1 MSVSEAPHTGAET
14 GLLARIASPFA
25 VGVGARIGGQAIAFA
40 LVVVASRH
48 LSLAE
53 FGVYALTWAAA
64 VIATTFVF
72 TGFYHAVLRADDLEE
87 RIDSLFWLTALVGA
101 LGGAAIAVTGLVV
114 GADTDLGGALLIVA
128 PLPLI
133 AAPSAWNEAQMLRA
147 RRARAASLYT
157 LATETVA
164 FVTAVILFKQ
174 GLGIMA
180 LLTARWVA
188 SLFGFSLT
196 TALVRRLPRLRLRGA
211 DARESGRTALPLWG
225 TSAIGMFSHYGADI
239 VLAAY
244 LSPAAVGAYRSGARI
259 AMTAADVVFQ
269 PLRMLSWSRFSRME
283 QDGQRSG
290 IGAAWCENTA
300 FACAMLFPVMAGVG
314 LLAEDLVVTVFDEG
328 WAAAAPIVAILCLS
342 RSITTPQALAEPTLM
357 CMDKAR
363 LQVMLRIL
371 GGVVLLIALL
381 TLGRYGPEAAAWG
394 VTLAMLVTTIATIG
408 ALVHVLGL
416 TAGDLARTFAPGLA
430 IAGLCAASVL
440 ALAPRLEGMA
450 TGPALLVHIG
460 AGAAIWAISMAVLM
474 RLRVLVLPTP

>member
-1 MSVSEAPHTGAET
+1 MSVTDAPQSEAGA
-14 GLLARIASPFA
+14 GRLARIASPFA

-72 TGFYHAVLRADDLEE
+72 TGFYHAILRADDLEA
-87 RIDSLFWLTALVGA
+87 RVDSLFWLTALVGA
-101 LGGAAIAVTGLVV
+101 LGGAIIFVTALLV
-114 GADTDLGGALLIVA
+114 GIDTDVGGALLIAA

-133 AAPSAWNEAQMLRA
+133 AAPSAWNEAQLVRA

-157 LATETVA
+157 LATETVTLI
-164 FVTAVILFKQ
+164 VAVILLRQ
-174 GLGIMA
+174 GQGVMA

-188 SLFGFSLT
+188 AFAGLAIT
-196 TALVRRLPRLRLRGA
+196 TALVRRIPRLRLRGA
-211 DARESGRTALPLWG
+211 DAREGGRTALPLWG
-225 TSAIGMFSHYGADI
+225 TSAIGMFTHYGADI
-239 VLAAY
+239 VLAAF

-283 QDGQRSG
+283 QQGQR
-290 IGAAWCENTA
+290 GAIRTAWCENTA

-314 LLAEDLVVTVFDEG
+314 LLAEDFVVTVFDES
-328 WAAAAPIVAILCLS
+328 WAAAAPVVAILCLS
-342 RSITTPQALAEPTLM
+342 RTIATPQSLAEPTLM

-363 LQVMLRIL
+363 LQVMLRVFS
-371 GGVVLLIALL
+371 GVVLLIGLL
-381 TLGRYGPEAAAWG
+381 TIGRHGPEAAAWS
-394 VTLAMLVTTIATIG
+394 VTAAMLATTILTI
-408 ALVHVLGL
+408 AVLVRVLGL
-416 TAGDLARTFAPGLA
+416 TAGELARAFVPGLA
-430 IAGLCAASVL
+430 IAALCAASVF

-450 TGPALLVHIG
+450 TGLALLVHIA
-460 AGAAIWAISMAVLM
+460 AGAAIWAVAIAALM
-474 RLRVLVLPTP
+474 RLRVLILPTP